1 MPGPFNI
8 ATVIPPVRQLTVVVT
23 GSTRG
28 LGFAIAQWLVH
39 HDATVVVT
47 GRRQENVD
55 RTAARLLEEGPGRAL
70 GITCDVTRPD
80 SVQHLLDAATKEL
93 SVVHAMVAN
102 AGVATLARFLDL
114 SLAEWEEIMRVNAR
128 GVFLCG
134 QIFARHMLE
143 HGGGRIVNISSQA
156 GHQGQALVAHYCA
169 SKAAILGLTKAM
181 ALELAPHVQVNA
193 VCPGIV
199 ETDMIAADF
208 RRQSEILGLDAEEVA
223 RRTLARIP
231 LGHFQSATSVAAT
244 VAFLL
249 SAAAAD
255 ITGQV
260 IHVNGGMTT
269 C

>member
-1 MPGPFNI
+1 M
-8 ATVIPPVRQLTVVVT
+8 
-23 GSTRG
+23 
-28 LGFAIAQWLVH
+28 
-39 HDATVVVT
+39 
-47 GRRQENVD
+47 
-55 RTAARLLEEGPGRAL
+55 
-70 GITCDVTRPD
+70 PD
-80 SVQHLLDAATKEL
+80 SIQHLLDSVTKEL
-93 SVVHAMVAN
+93 GVVHAMVAN
-102 AGVATLARFLDL
+102 AGIATLQRFVDL
-114 SLAEWEEIMRVNAR
+114 PLSEWDEIMRVNAR

-134 QIFARHMLE
+134 QIFARHMLD

-181 ALELAPHVQVNA
+181 ALELAPRVQVNA

-208 RRQSEILGLDAEEVA
+208 RRQSEILGLHTEEVA

-231 LGHFQSATSVAAT
+231 LGHFQSATSVAAA

-249 SAAAAD
+249 SEAAAD
-255 ITGQV
+255 ITGQA